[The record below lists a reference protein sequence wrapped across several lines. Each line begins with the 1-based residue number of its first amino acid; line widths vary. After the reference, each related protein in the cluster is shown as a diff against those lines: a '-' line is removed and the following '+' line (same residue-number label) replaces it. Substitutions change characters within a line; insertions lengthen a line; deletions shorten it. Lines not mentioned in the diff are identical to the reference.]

1 MAEKKKPTKMA
12 MGRGLGAFFD
22 DIEEKIVP
30 EEPKKTSGNDGVKVF
45 KIRDIEPNPDQPRK
59 YFEKEKLEALANSI
73 KEHGLIQP
81 IVVKKQ
87 SNGMYQIVAGERR
100 WRAAKLA
107 GLTEVPCVEGEYTEK
122 QVMEVA
128 LVENLQREDLNPIEE
143 AEGYRKLMDTFGLT
157 QEDVAER
164 VGRSRSAVANSLR
177 LNGLSAK
184 IKNMVIAGDLTQGH
198 ARALLSVEKESD
210 RLAIAE
216 KIVTEGLNVRQ
227 VEKFVAKVITEK
239 VIPPVAAPDKNMEKY
254 FKDLARDISG
264 KLGAKVT
271 IKNGKNKGKIEI
283 EYFSSAE
290 LEGII
295 EKLK

>member
-1 MAEKKKPTKMA
+1 MAEKKKPTKKA

-22 DIEEKIVP
+22 DITENIVS
-30 EEPKKTSGNDGVKVF
+30 EEPIKKAKSDGVRVF
-45 KIRDIEPNPDQPRK
+45 KIRDIEPNPEQPRK

-81 IVVKKQ
+81 IVVKRQ

-122 QVMEVA
+122 QVMELA

-143 AEGYRKLMDTFGLT
+143 AEGYRKLIDTFGLT

-164 VGRSRSAVANSLR
+164 VGRSRSAIANSLR

-184 IKNMVIAGDLTQGH
+184 IKKMVIVGDLTQGH
-198 ARALLSVEKESD
+198 ARALLSIEKEAD
-210 RLAIAE
+210 RIALAE
-216 KIVTEGLNVRQ
+216 KIVADGLNVRQ
-227 VEKFVAKVITEK
+227 VEKLVAMFGVEK
-239 VIPPVAAPDKNMEKY
+239 IKPAAVAPDKNLEKY
-254 FKDLARDISG
+254 FKDLASDISG
-264 KLGAKVT
+264 RLGAKVT

-283 EYFSSAE
+283 EYFSNAE
-290 LEGII
+290 LEGIV

>member
-1 MAEKKKPTKMA
+1 MEEKKKPTKKA

-22 DIEEKIVP
+22 DIEENIIPV
-30 EEPKKTSGNDGVKVF
+30 EFPKNQEKSGVKTL
-45 KIRDIEPNPDQPRK
+45 KIRDIEPNPEQPRK
-59 YFEKEKLEALANSI
+59 YFEKEKLEALAGSI

-81 IVVKKQ
+81 IVVKPQ
-87 SNGMYQIVAGERR
+87 SNGMYRIVAGERR

-107 GLTEVPCVEGEYTEK
+107 GLTEVPCVEGDYTEK
-122 QVMEVA
+122 QVMELA

-164 VGRSRSAVANSLR
+164 VGRSRSAVANALR

-184 IKNMVIAGDLTQGH
+184 IKNMVIAGDITQGH
-198 ARALLSVEKESD
+198 ARTLLSIEKESD
-210 RLAIAE
+210 RVALAE
-216 KIVTEGLNVRQ
+216 KIVAEGLNVRQ
-227 VEKFVAKVITEK
+227 VEKLAAKVNAEK
-239 VIPPVAAPDKNMEKY
+239 VMPPIVVPDKNIEKH
-254 FKDLARDISG
+254 FKDLARDISSR
-264 KLGAKVT
+264 LGAKVT

-283 EYFSSAE
+283 EYFSNAE